1 MAKKKRAAATAAE
14 QAVFWLRAVAV
25 NVARPGDDVQ
35 TLLARVVE
43 SLAGKP
49 CGPGDVWHRLCEMDL
64 VR

>member
-1 MAKKKRAAATAAE
+1 MAKKRAVATAE
-14 QAVFWLRAVAV
+14 QVAFWLRLVAV